1 MPNKASTEEVQQME
15 VEDAIQMRIN
25 EMRQLLSQ
33 MGDFETAAEVGVI
46 DQGELRERRAR
57 KATYTRVL
65 ALAESGEAV
74 SDDDVAAILD
84 EERVKAEEPTAAE
97 QMRGDLDFALMLL
110 GEE

>member
-1 MPNKASTEEVQQME
+1 MPKVKAVEGDQQME
-15 VEDAIQMRIN
+15 AQDAIQARIN
-25 EMRQLLSQ
+25 EMNQLVSQ

-46 DQGELRERRAR
+46 DQGELRDRRAR
-57 KATYTRVL
+57 KATYMRVL
-65 ALAESGEAV
+65 ALAEEV

-84 EERVKAEEPTAAE
+84 EERIKAEEPTPTE

>member
-1 MPNKASTEEVQQME
+1 MPDKNTTEGVQQ
-15 VEDAIQMRIN
+15 VEAQDALQARIN
-25 EMRQLLSQ
+25 EMKQLLSQ

-46 DQGELRERRAR
+46 NQGELRELRAR

-65 ALAESGEAV
+65 ALAESGEEV

-84 EERVKAEEPTAAE
+84 EERIKAEDPTITE
-97 QMRGDLDFALMLL
+97 QLRGDLDFALMLL

>member
-1 MPNKASTEEVQQME
+1 MPKVKAVEGDQQME
-15 VEDAIQMRIN
+15 AQDAIQARIN
-25 EMRQLLSQ
+25 EMNQLLSQ

-46 DQGELRERRAR
+46 DQGELRDRRAR
-57 KATYTRVL
+57 KATYMRVL
-65 ALAESGEAV
+65 ALAESGEEV

-84 EERVKAEEPTAAE
+84 EECIKAEEPTPTE

>member
-1 MPNKASTEEVQQME
+1 MPKENMTEGVQQME
-15 VEDAIQMRIN
+15 AQDAVQTHAN
-25 EMRQLLSQ
+25 EMKQLLSQ

-57 KATYTRVL
+57 KATYMRVL
-65 ALAESGEAV
+65 ALAESGEEV

-97 QMRGDLDFALMLL
+97 QLRGDIDFALMLL

>member
-1 MPNKASTEEVQQME
+1 MPNTNTAEADQQT
-15 VEDAIQMRIN
+15 DAIQGRIN
-25 EMRQLLSQ
+25 EMKQLLSQ

-46 DQGELRERRAR
+46 SQGELREMRAR

-65 ALAESGEAV
+65 ALSEGGEEV
-74 SDDDVAAILD
+74 SDEGVATILD

-97 QMRGDLDFALMLL
+97 QMRGDIDFALMLL

>member
-1 MPNKASTEEVQQME
+1 MPKVKAVEGDQQME
-15 VEDAIQMRIN
+15 AQDAIQARIN
-25 EMRQLLSQ
+25 EMNQLLSQ

-46 DQGELRERRAR
+46 DQGELRDRRAH
-57 KATYTRVL
+57 KATYMRVL
-65 ALAESGEAV
+65 ALAESGEEV

-84 EERVKAEEPTAAE
+84 EERIKAEEPTPTE

>member
-1 MPNKASTEEVQQME
+1 MPKVKAVEGDQQME
-15 VEDAIQMRIN
+15 AQDAIQARIN
-25 EMRQLLSQ
+25 EMNQLLSQ

-46 DQGELRERRAR
+46 GQGELRDRRAR
-57 KATYTRVL
+57 KATYMRVL
-65 ALAESGEAV
+65 ALAESGEEV

-84 EERVKAEEPTAAE
+84 EERIKAEEPTPTE

>member
-1 MPNKASTEEVQQME
+1 ME
-15 VEDAIQMRIN
+15 AQDAIQARIN
-25 EMRQLLSQ
+25 EMNQLLSQ

-46 DQGELRERRAR
+46 DQGELRDRRAR
-57 KATYTRVL
+57 KATYMRVL
-65 ALAESGEAV
+65 ALAESGEEV

-84 EERVKAEEPTAAE
+84 EERIKAEEPTPTE